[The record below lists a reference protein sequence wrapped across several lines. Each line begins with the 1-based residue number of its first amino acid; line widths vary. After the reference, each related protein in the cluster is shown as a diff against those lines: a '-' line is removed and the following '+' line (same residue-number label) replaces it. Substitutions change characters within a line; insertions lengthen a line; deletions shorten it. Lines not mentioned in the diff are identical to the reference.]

1 MQGLVMF
8 LGSVFDKLVRD
19 LFSEVILREP
29 KVREDQVKLWKT
41 RTTTTINQSIN
52 QSLLAPLEKGI
63 PKELYSYSKIESTA
77 TWLEIIANACRAKW
91 VRFEI
96 PWNVLTVNIP
106 LHLWRLTV
114 KNNLFWLLKVK
125 FWSVWHLTVNP
136 IETLPL
142 YNTFL
147 TL

>member
-29 KVREDQVKLWKT
+29 KVREDQVKLWTT

-63 PKELYSYSKIESTA
+63 PK
-77 TWLEIIANACRAKW
+77 
-91 VRFEI
+91 
-96 PWNVLTVNIP
+96 
-106 LHLWRLTV
+106 
-114 KNNLFWLLKVK
+114 
-125 FWSVWHLTVNP
+125 
-136 IETLPL
+136 
-142 YNTFL
+142 
-147 TL
+147 